1 MPRSRSRRAFRAD
14 SSGAFRAFV
23 IGVLAPHSEDDA
35 DINQPPLSNG
45 CNFFGRRETRQ
56 YFLGPNRKKG
66 VGFRSD
72 DEMY

>member
-1 MPRSRSRRAFRAD
+1 VQTPPEHSEHSLLAP
-14 SSGAFRAFV
+14 
-23 IGVLAPHSEDDA
+23 GVLAPHSEDDA